1 MNAPFAPS
9 AVTAATAAAYR
20 PKKLNER
27 FVEVELHTSR
37 ARLSRRDAAA
47 EAFVQTELGD
57 ASLTTYSRLFKDPAS
72 PINRLM
78 NTVNAVYNYHVAN
91 TWPKPEKGRRLLFMP
106 LHEEYRREMNRLM
119 DEAYKTT
126 RALMP
131 NYDAYVQMDINAR
144 SQSAIARG
152 QPVRACIDDY
162 PTAEE
167 FEQRLRFELRLTPLP
182 DKSHFM
188 FDLDDDDLAAFE
200 NSLKEVETAVRSA
213 AVKSMMEPLQ
223 KLIDKISVPLE
234 KGKQRFHD
242 CIVENVVESI
252 EVFKKISGEEDPA
265 VLAMVAKMDTE
276 VKRYSIDWLKES
288 PVMREQASKN
298 LKDIADQMAA
308 FM

>member
-1 MNAPFAPS
+1 MNAPFAHA
-9 AVTAATAAAYR
+9 AVTAYR

-57 ASLTTYSRLFKDPAS
+57 ASLTTYSRLFKDPTN

-78 NTVNAVYNYHVAN
+78 VTVNAVYNYHVAN

-106 LHEEYRREMNRLM
+106 LHEEYRTEMNRLM
-119 DEAYKTT
+119 DEAYKAT

-131 NYDAYVQMDINAR
+131 NYDAYVQMDIDAR
-144 SQSAIARG
+144 SQSAKARG
-152 QPVRACIDDY
+152 QVPRASVDDY

-188 FDLDDDDLAAFE
+188 FDLDEDDLQAFE
-200 NSLKEVETAVRSA
+200 NSLKDIETAVRSS

-242 CIVENVVESI
+242 CIVDNVIESI

-265 VLAMVAKMDTE
+265 VLAMVEQMDRE

-288 PVMREQASKN
+288 PVMREQATNN
-298 LKDIADQMAA
+298 LKNIADAMSA